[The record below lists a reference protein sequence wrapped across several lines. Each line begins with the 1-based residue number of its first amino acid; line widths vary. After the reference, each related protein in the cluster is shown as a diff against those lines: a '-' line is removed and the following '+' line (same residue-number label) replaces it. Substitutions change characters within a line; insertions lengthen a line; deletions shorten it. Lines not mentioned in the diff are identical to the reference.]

1 MNGKIRNILTITIV
15 LLIIAVLMGWVLSIA
30 FADIEDVSVS
40 VEYNI
45 AAVIGALLGGS
56 GVAIFGVTYAQSKFA
71 EWPKGKDK
79 E

>member
-1 MNGKIRNILTITIV
+1 MIRNILTITIV

-45 AAVIGALLGGS
+45 AAIIGALLGGS
-56 GVAIFGVTYAQSKFA
+56 GVAIFGVTYARSKFGDGA
-71 EWPKGKDK
+71 KGKD
-79 E
+79 